1 MQKKKDLIKWICKKQ
16 EWENFNIEERYIN
29 YYYFKLT
36 KIDWIIM
43 EIKIVTF
50 IIRQGK
56 RNGRMEKIKSLTAS
70 FLIRRVSFNLRTY
83 SRKLRRN

>member
-1 MQKKKDLIKWICKKQ
+1 
-16 EWENFNIEERYIN
+16 
-29 YYYFKLT
+29 
-36 KIDWIIM
+36 M

-56 RNGRMEKIKSLTAS
+56 RNGGMEKIKSLTAS